1 MIGSDGKHRKK
12 CVYHSKDISKLI
24 FLIHVLE
31 HSSYEC
37 VLLGYFGTN
46 YAKERPTKYRSQD
59 PATKKNFWRQQ
70 EKKSKVQ
77 YAVYEIILQ
86 KNKN

>member
-1 MIGSDGKHRKK
+1 MSERTDKRKK
-12 CVYHSKDISKLI
+12 NDVDHPKDISKLI

-59 PATKKNFWRQQ
+59 PATKKNF
-70 EKKSKVQ
+70 
-77 YAVYEIILQ
+77 
-86 KNKN
+86 